1 MTSARQLRR
10 SSAFIDG
17 GPQKSILKKRV
28 VTILQPKHLTQPEM
42 LSGLQELHEDLAKWK
57 PHIVSIPRPLDEQPL
72 IEARLDQHMHLLHN
86 LQVSFSGTVD
96 PSASKANP
104 SIQFLESL
112 LASWL
117 LRTVRDMKPIARN
130 IVTVCVPS
138 YLQAAMHKRIEQ
150 PMIVPSKTTIVYG
163 RTSLDLAFSQSMCEI
178 FSPPGGG
185 PPPAWWL

>member
-1 MTSARQLRR
+1 
-10 SSAFIDG
+10 
-17 GPQKSILKKRV
+17 
-28 VTILQPKHLTQPEM
+28 M
-42 LSGLQELHEDLAKWK
+42 LSGLRELHADLVKWK

-96 PSASKANP
+96 PSACKAYT

-117 LRTVRDMKPIARN
+117 LRTVRDMKPIARH

-150 PMIVPSKTTIVYG
+150 PMSIPSKISFCTGARVLILHFPRLCV
-163 RTSLDLAFSQSMCEI
+163 RFSHHQGVDHHL
-178 FSPPGGG
+178 PGGFG
-185 PPPAWWL
+185 PIQAQWAAIIGNCATCTTPPVHQIPIGCC